1 MLEQLKDIHAWF
13 TGERKLPEKGRTLTE
28 QAAALFL
35 GAREPNYVY
44 GWYDGV
50 SYDAWK
56 LLGSAIAEGDLEA
69 LRLATYLDM
78 GLWIRAKQDLSR
90 LPITLIALH
99 ARTQDAEI
107 EEILADFPRYKA
119 EYKRSREDIRMKLG
133 IQKLMEQGL
142 PTDLGAHDPAYY
154 GDE

>member
-1 MLEQLKDIHAWF
+1 MMEQLKDIHAWF
-13 TGERKLPEKGRTLTE
+13 TGERELPEKGRTLTE

-56 LLGSAIAEGDLEA
+56 LLGTAIAEGDLEA

-90 LPITLIALH
+90 LPITLLALYGK
-99 ARTQDAEI
+99 TGD
-107 EEILADFPRYKA
+107 EEIKQMLADYPTCRNQL
-119 EYKRSREDIRMKLG
+119 KRERDRLRIIAG
-133 IQKLMEQGL
+133 TNQLMEQGL